1 MPPQIHNAAITGN
14 LVHQNRGIRLM
25 DAPGY
30 LGMDR
35 NRFNAEVRPYLTEM
49 RYGTQCVCFDRLDL
63 DAWFDEYKSRN
74 GRPGQPKGERLWDA
88 KERQG
93 SSKGAPIGIST
104 SKSTDGAFAKAV
116 KQIASKKRSAS

>member
-1 MPPQIHNAAITGN
+1 MPPQIHNTAITGN
-14 LVHQNRGIRLM
+14 LVPQNRGIRLM

-74 GRPGQPKGERLWDA
+74 GRPGQPKGELTWDV
-88 KERQG
+88 KERRG
-93 SSKGAPIGIST
+93 SSKGPVSGIST
-104 SKSTDGAFAKAV
+104 SSSGGADFAKALDRV
-116 KQIASKKRSAS
+116 TSKKQRHT

>member
-1 MPPQIHNAAITGN
+1 MPPQIHNTAITGN

-74 GRPGQPKGERLWDA
+74 GRPGQPIGELTWDV
-88 KERQG
+88 KERRG
-93 SSKGAPIGIST
+93 SSKEPVHGTST
-104 SKSTDGAFAKAV
+104 NKSTGVEFDRALA
-116 KQIASKKRSAS
+116 QLASKKRNAS